1 MIYRLNQE
9 MKLLYCHLLPG
20 VEVSE
25 IKFWSMIEINYLT
38 EGPVSQKLI
47 SLLIEKMGRRTDS
60 GGHSIFLGQVR
71 ADEIDGKKV
80 KAIEYSA
87 YVELVNIEA
96 ENIKKKILS
105 AFPDVKSFNI
115 IHSTGIVN
123 AGEISLFVFISAGHR
138 HQSIQACSKTVELI
152 KENLPVWKK
161 EIFEDD
167 SHKWK

>member
-1 MIYRLNQE
+1 
-9 MKLLYCHLLPG
+9 LP
-20 VEVSE
+20 EVKIFE
-25 IKFWSMIEINYLT
+25 NIFWSMMEINYLT
-38 EGPVSQKLI
+38 DGPVSLKLI
-47 SLLIEKMGRRTDS
+47 SLLIEKTGRKTDS

-71 ADEIDGKKV
+71 ADEIDGESV

-87 YVELVNIEA
+87 YVEMVNIEA

-105 AFPDVKSFNI
+105 EFPDVKSVDI

-123 AGEISLFVFISAGHR
+123 VGEISLLVFISAGHR
-138 HQSIQACSKTVELI
+138 HQAIQACSKTVEYI
-152 KENLPVWKK
+152 KDNLPVWKK